1 MHEWCRCLYC
11 KSQVDLFVGC
21 DVCSSSYP
29 FLLWSA
35 CCCKPE
41 ILSIF
46 WARVHFNAD
55 ILNSLKL
62 CYGIIRRLLSSMI
75 ICNTDL
81 VIIICC
87 HKCNTWLQYKM
98 IWKNCRVI
106 MTFNVRRQ
114 RSWYKTFVAL
124 LLPSYSTWSC
134 LIMFLYHP
142 VHSIIQLHMH
152 ARCSFFFKIRPLTL
166 LFGVLF
172 QLLWKNSLATYISLS
187 WYLIWLITK
196 CESGYG
202 GIEFRKNYTLMHL
215 YHHDADTVNSAFS
228 LSFPRY
234 ELCIYMLVIWRH
246 LICWSIYQLAY
257 QISLGTGKGSSIN
270 EVSLVILAD
279 F

>member
-41 ILSIF
+41 ILSIL

-87 HKCNTWLQYKM
+87 HKCNTWLQYKIM

-114 RSWYKTFVAL
+114 RSWYKTFIAL

-166 LFGVLF
+166 LFNSF
-172 QLLWKNSLATYISLS
+172 EKTLLLPIYHFLDILS
-187 WYLIWLITK
+187 DLLQNVKVVTVELRFERIIHFCTCTIT
-196 CESGYG
+196 
-202 GIEFRKNYTLMHL
+202 M
-215 YHHDADTVNSAFS
+215 
-228 LSFPRY
+228 
-234 ELCIYMLVIWRH
+234 
-246 LICWSIYQLAY
+246 
-257 QISLGTGKGSSIN
+257 QIQ
-270 EVSLVILAD
+270 
-279 F
+279 

>member
-87 HKCNTWLQYKM
+87 HKCNTWLQYKIM

-106 MTFNVRRQ
+106 MTFNVRRHKDHDIKHLLLYYYQ
-114 RSWYKTFVAL
+114 VTQPEVVWSCFYTIQFTASSSFICMHDAVSFLKFVRLHCCLECCFNSFEKTL
-124 LLPSYSTWSC
+124 LLPIYH
-134 LIMFLYHP
+134 FLDILSDLLQN
-142 VHSIIQLHMH
+142 VKVVTVELRFERIIHF
-152 ARCSFFFKIRPLTL
+152 CTC
-166 LFGVLF
+166 
-172 QLLWKNSLATYISLS
+172 T
-187 WYLIWLITK
+187 IT
-196 CESGYG
+196 
-202 GIEFRKNYTLMHL
+202 M
-215 YHHDADTVNSAFS
+215 
-228 LSFPRY
+228 
-234 ELCIYMLVIWRH
+234 
-246 LICWSIYQLAY
+246 
-257 QISLGTGKGSSIN
+257 QIQ
-270 EVSLVILAD
+270 
-279 F
+279 